1 MIPSASSFG
10 CKFHHAPPLCVEDY
24 NGKIYYVVHKLQFMS
39 IVAIHYNV
47 HNHLIMDGK
56 CWKFIVETK
65 KLIIEEADRMLDA
78 KISAISFSDN
88 KTFLVNYLLDD
99 STNGMIELL
108 KGKQLKH
115 IQDKFYEWSL
125 PNVRNFVV
133 SFKHHSR
140 GGYIVSILEF
150 KSKNHHDYI

>member
-1 MIPSASSFG
+1 
-10 CKFHHAPPLCVEDY
+10 
-24 NGKIYYVVHKLQFMS
+24 MS

-115 IQDKFYEWSL
+115 IQDKFYE
-125 PNVRNFVV
+125 
-133 SFKHHSR
+133 
-140 GGYIVSILEF
+140 
-150 KSKNHHDYI
+150 